1 NRRLRRGLTQALGVQ
16 GEFGMNWELSLSAM
30 ALLAASL
37 AALYAR
43 WSARE
48 AKRSND
54 IGRLNALLA
63 LRTHYL
69 ALMRHQEHLAKVL
82 SNSPAGLQAVHE
94 TYADLDTKLREVSRE
109 IDKQHAGIVG

>member
-1 NRRLRRGLTQALGVQ
+1 
-16 GEFGMNWELSLSAM
+16 MNWKLSLSAM

-82 SNSPAGLQAVHE
+82 SNSPAGLQAQACGCSHSPNI
-94 TYADLDTKLREVSRE
+94 TATAKPSATAARAMAR
-109 IDKQHAGIVG
+109 AA

>member
-1 NRRLRRGLTQALGVQ
+1 MTVEIPLAVL
-16 GEFGMNWELSLSAM
+16 
-30 ALLAASL
+30 ALLVSAL

-48 AKRSND
+48 AKKAND

-69 ALMRHQEHLAKVL
+69 ALMDHQVKLAETMR
-82 SNSPAGLQAVHE
+82 GLPSGLEATQRA
-94 TYADLDTKLREVSRE
+94 
-109 IDKQHAGIVG
+109 